1 MANYTYEELERIA
14 NAVRNVWAANYNGG
28 ILPGMSSQIYNT
40 GNKAFD
46 ALQGD
51 VIEIMGGDL
60 FSGIPLRAIIS
71 MRDFGVEEAMRIQ
84 DGYGPF
90 DMKPGFLKSPKAKE
104 GKPDKDGKRSKY
116 FIIPFRHMTE
126 AATRPSKKM
135 SPSVHQAAMNNLLT
149 GMKGTS
155 FPEQMGTAQ
164 DPSDFGFVN
173 SRGYEWQNGP
183 YAGMVNTAETKEG
196 KKHSQFLTFRVV
208 SEKSD
213 PSSWW
218 HPGVD
223 SNDVIGA
230 TVNYVE
236 PYIKEGLKRAA
247 KAEVISKINEIFSH
261 PV

>member
-14 NAVRNVWAANYNGG
+14 TAVRNVWQDAYRGTL
-28 ILPGMSSQIYNT
+28 LPGMSNRIRNT
-40 GNKAFD
+40 GNKAFE
-46 ALQGD
+46 ALVGD
-51 VIEIMGGDL
+51 VIEVSGGDI
-60 FSGIPLRAIIS
+60 FSGNPLRAIIS
-71 MRDFGVEEAMRIQ
+71 MRDFGVEEAKRIQ
-84 DGYGPF
+84 DGYCPF
-90 DMKPGFLKSPKAKE
+90 DMKPGFLKSPKALVKR
-104 GKPDKDGKRSKY
+104 DGTPKKTRHL
-116 FIIPFRHMTE
+116 IISFRHTIPGTSGEIGTPMT
-126 AATRPSKKM
+126 
-135 SPSVHQAAMNNLLT
+135 PSVHKAVKSGVSFEDQT
-149 GMKGTS
+149 GTK
-155 FPEQMGTAQ
+155 E
-164 DPSDFGFVN
+164 DPSDYGFVN
-173 SRGYEWQNGP
+173 SRDYEWQNGP
-183 YAGMVNTAETKEG
+183 LAGMTNIRDEEG
-196 KKHSQFLTFRVV
+196 RHSSFRTFRVV